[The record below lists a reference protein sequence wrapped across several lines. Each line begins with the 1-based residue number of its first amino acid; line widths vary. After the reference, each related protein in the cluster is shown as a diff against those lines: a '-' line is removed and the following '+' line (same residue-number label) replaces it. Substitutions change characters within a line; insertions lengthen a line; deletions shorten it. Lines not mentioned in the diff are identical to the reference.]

1 MDGILIVDKPQG
13 WTSFD
18 VCAKLRNLTQTK
30 KVGHSG
36 TLDPMA
42 TGVLPVFLGK
52 ATKLI
57 QGFMADDKVY
67 VGEMVLGV
75 TTDTGDA
82 EGQITN
88 DKLQTTNNTKI
99 TIKEI
104 QNLFRKYTGEIEQ
117 IPPMFS
123 AKKINGQPLYKL
135 ARKGIIVERQPRK
148 IRIFEL
154 RFLEPENELLGSKNQ
169 RNRDVQ
175 SQVSLIQFYV
185 HCSKGTYIRQL
196 VVDIGEDLGTGAH
209 LSALRRI
216 KSGKFTIEE
225 AITMDALIG
234 LAQEGKLQNNIQ
246 II

>member
-18 VCAKLRNLTQTK
+18 VCAKLRNLTSTK

-57 QGFMADDKVY
+57 QNFMGDDKVY
-67 VGEMVLGV
+67 LGEMTLGI
-75 TTDTGDA
+75 TTDTGDS
-82 EGQITN
+82 EGQTLNPKPETLNKIQVSN
-88 DKLQTTNNTKI
+88 D
-99 TIKEI
+99 EI
-104 QNLFRKYTGEIEQ
+104 QKLFRKYTGEIEQ

-135 ARKGIIVERQPRK
+135 ARKGIVVERQPRK
-148 IRIFEL
+148 VIIHALRLTQDDSPDACPERSRRATATAGRIR
-154 RFLEPENELLGSKNQ
+154 
-169 RNRDVQ
+169 
-175 SQVSLIQFYV
+175 FYV

-196 VVDIGEDLGTGAH
+196 VVDIGDELGTGAH

-216 KSGKFTIEE
+216 KSGKFTIEQ
-225 AITMDALIG
+225 AIDIETIIK
-234 LAQEGKLQNNIQ
+234 LAGEGKLQDCLTFK
-246 II
+246 